1 VIAQSAG
8 ANAQQSIGTVVF
20 GGLVMGTILSLLVVP
35 PVYVIIKNLERK
47 FFSRRTTAHPS

>member
-1 VIAQSAG
+1 
-8 ANAQQSIGTVVF
+8 VF

-35 PVYVIIKNLERK
+35 PVYVIIKNQERK